1 MKGILLLSHGELAQG
16 LMNSV
21 SFFFGNDI
29 EQLKALTL
37 KKDDDASEFGERI
50 KEAVEEMNT
59 GDGVVIFV
67 DLFGGTPCNQSAYV
81 LDEGIEI
88 VTGLNL
94 PLLMECLVMR
104 TQDDFNVDELVS
116 RGKESISNYGSLLRQ
131 KRDERRKRR
140 TKREE

>member
-37 KKDDDASEFGERI
+37 KKHDDASEFGERI

>member
-37 KKDDDASEFGERI
+37 KKDDDASKFGERI
-50 KEAVEEMNT
+50 KEAVEEINT